1 MKTMYQKLQDECDK
15 SIQEITQF
23 KDTMPNT
30 AACLLERVNEKR
42 EAMMNMTIAE
52 ASKAVW

>member
-1 MKTMYQKLQDECDK
+1 MKTMYQKLQDECNK